1 MSCNR
6 CEEQLCDHPC
16 FIVRFYKFRHQEHFI
31 RWSIHWGT
39 CELGVTLRSVITQF
53 DSSSRNQYVRF
64 TSLDLRWTKKLMPP
78 WDNVRHLSKRINP
91 NIMFVTR
98 IYDTSPVGSL
108 VSLFREMIITKLFL
122 TNLLI
127 LIRTIKGWLLE
138 SIRIFLWAKFMDHCN
153 PTFIQDPVS
162 HELQSDPMDY

>member
-1 MSCNR
+1 
-6 CEEQLCDHPC
+6 
-16 FIVRFYKFRHQEHFI
+16 
-31 RWSIHWGT
+31 
-39 CELGVTLRSVITQF
+39 
-53 DSSSRNQYVRF
+53 
-64 TSLDLRWTKKLMPP
+64 MPP

-138 SIRIFLWAKFMDHCN
+138 SIRIFL
-153 PTFIQDPVS
+153 
-162 HELQSDPMDY
+162 